1 MKKIND
7 KTLLLYGLILI
18 AILSRLIPHPANFTP
33 VAALGVF
40 AGAYISDRRFWLV
53 PLVAIFISDM
63 FIGFYQPLTMLFV
76 YLGFAASAFIG
87 RLLLLKKRNFILLG
101 SSAVLSATIFFIFSN
116 LGVWLAGLYYP
127 LTLAG
132 LVECFVL
139 AIPFFGN
146 TLFGDLFYVGI
157 LFGAFEA
164 FREWSTRH
172 QELHTI

>member
-1 MKKIND
+1 MKKISD
-7 KTLLLYGLILI
+7 KSLLLYGLVLL
-18 AILSRLIPHPANFTP
+18 AVLSRLIPHPANFTP

-53 PLVAIFISDM
+53 PLVAIFVSDI
-63 FIGFYQPLTMLFV
+63 FIGFYHPLAMLFV
-76 YLGFAASAFIG
+76 YSGFAASAVIG
-87 RLLLLKKRNFILLG
+87 RILLLENRNIVLLG
-101 SSAVLSATIFFIFSN
+101 GSAVLSATIFFIVSN

-146 TLFGDLFYVGI
+146 TLSGDLFYVAC
-157 LFGAFEA
+157 LFGIAEMIQLWVNT
-164 FREWSTRH
+164 RSKLSTA
-172 QELHTI
+172 